1 MFSSNN
7 LVFSSTFLSF
17 SVFSFFLEGGGVIS
31 IILGYKGGP
40 PENFLD
46 EEGGHHILQELS
58 FKSHL
63 PPRPPLLTTPLKNER
78 SLNGSFIRELKNHDD
93 DFVDDDRK

>member
-7 LVFSSTFLSF
+7 LIFSSTFLSF
-17 SVFSFFLEGGGVIS
+17 SVFSFFLEGGKGGGVIS

-40 PENFLD
+40 PENFFD

-63 PPRPPLLTTPLKNER
+63 PPLPTPHYPIK
-78 SLNGSFIRELKNHDD
+78 K
-93 DFVDDDRK
+93 